1 MEWNGKFMWDSLGID
16 LIQSWNFPIF
26 KRQTTYKVQ
35 RHVLSSVL
43 RISGLVDRKNMFKTL
58 QMSLNHSRY
67 NAMKQAQLLPFY
79 TLIWFSLIVLFL
91 FFSVCG
97 LIEKLSL
104 SKMPFEDDPVI
115 SESIKPLY
123 ICSFKNLCCIFLFAW
138 FLFFHLCNSYFI
150 ASNFLPW
157 W

>member
-1 MEWNGKFMWDSLGID
+1 
-16 LIQSWNFPIF
+16 
-26 KRQTTYKVQ
+26 
-35 RHVLSSVL
+35 
-43 RISGLVDRKNMFKTL
+43 MFKTL

-123 ICSFKNLCCIFLFAW
+123 ICILKISAVFFCLLGFYFFIYVTLILLHLIFC
-138 FLFFHLCNSYFI
+138 HDD
-150 ASNFLPW
+150 NFRC
-157 W
+157 